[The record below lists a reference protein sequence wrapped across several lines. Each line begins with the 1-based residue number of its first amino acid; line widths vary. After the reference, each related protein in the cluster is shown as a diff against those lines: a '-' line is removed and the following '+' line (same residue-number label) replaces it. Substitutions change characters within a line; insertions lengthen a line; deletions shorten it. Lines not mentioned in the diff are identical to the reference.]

1 MAGAQG
7 NRWRA
12 GQAACLRPQVH
23 AHFTIPAIRVVD
35 HLFRTGER
43 IMMDDQAHEICT
55 RTAPDVLLDPANM
68 TAPYG

>member
-12 GQAACLRPQVH
+12 AQAARPRPQAH
-23 AHFTIPAIRVVD
+23 AHFTIPAIWVVD

-43 IMMDDQAHEICT
+43 IMKDYQVHEICT
-55 RTAPDVLLDPANM
+55 GTAPDVHLDPVNA
-68 TAPYG
+68 TEPCG